1 MKFHL
6 TRAGSRNLF
15 TGYGQGYVSINDQ
28 RYEKNLIVAPDLAVA
43 DWSAES
49 FDALT
54 PAHFE
59 ALLELKPEIV
69 ILGTGERLR
78 FPHPEMTRALARAAV
93 GFEAMDTKA
102 ACRTYNILMAEGRQV
117 VAAILVSQQAG
128 S

>member
-6 TRAGSRNLF
+6 ARSEGRNLF
-15 TGYGQGYVSINDQ
+15 TGYGEGYVSVNDR
-28 RYEKNLIVAPDLAVA
+28 RYENSLVVAPAHEVTV
-43 DWSAES
+43 WSAES

-78 FPHPEMTRALARAAV
+78 FPRPEVTRSLAAARV

-102 ACRTYNILMAEGRQV
+102 ACRTYNILMAEGRAV
-117 VAAILVSQQAG
+117 VAAILLGA
-128 S
+128 